1 MGRLVIAVHLGAGR
15 YGKQLRE
22 RMDDLLHS
30 CIQSGVDAYS
40 QTKDSVEAACSVMT
54 VLEASGLV
62 NTGNGSALTREQT
75 VECDGIVIR
84 SGDHALGCVIAV
96 PECANPTRIAAA
108 LLKESTLS
116 LEYGE
121 ILRSCI
127 LVGSAAASFASD
139 RSLLHKTEVSSA
151 QKERGLRYSAIL
163 ERRKQCEKRERVSL
177 STERDAS
184 FSTERDA
191 SFTTKRVVS
200 FTTKHVVS
208 FSTEQ
213 DASVTDTVGCIIVT
227 NDEIVVAGSS
237 GGSWMRVSGRGGL
250 CSVPGAG
257 VWCDETVGVV
267 CSGYG
272 ECFIRTLFARE

>member
-1 MGRLVIAVHLGAGR
+1 M
-15 YGKQLRE
+15 
-22 RMDDLLHS
+22 
-30 CIQSGVDAYS
+30 
-40 QTKDSVEAACSVMT
+40 
-54 VLEASGLV
+54 
-62 NTGNGSALTREQT
+62 
-75 VECDGIVIR
+75 ECDGIVIR
-84 SGDHALGCVIAV
+84 SGDHALGCVIAI

-139 RSLLHKTEVSSA
+139 RSLLHKTEVLIPLPLHHQVSSV
-151 QKERGLRYSAIL
+151 QKERGLRYSALL

-184 FSTERDA
+184 F
-191 SFTTKRVVS
+191 TTKRVVS
-200 FTTKHVVS
+200 FSTKHVVSFSTEQDASLPTKHVVS

-227 NDEIVVAGSS
+227 
-237 GGSWMRVSGRGGL
+237 VSP
-250 CSVPGAG
+250 S
-257 VWCDETVGVV
+257 
-267 CSGYG
+267 
-272 ECFIRTLFARE
+272 

>member
-1 MGRLVIAVHLGAGR
+1 M
-15 YGKQLRE
+15 
-22 RMDDLLHS
+22 
-30 CIQSGVDAYS
+30 
-40 QTKDSVEAACSVMT
+40 
-54 VLEASGLV
+54 
-62 NTGNGSALTREQT
+62 
-75 VECDGIVIR
+75 ECDGIVIR
-84 SGDHALGCVIAV
+84 SGDHALGCVIAI

-139 RSLLHKTEVSSA
+139 RSLLHKTEVLIPLPLHHQVSSV

-200 FTTKHVVS
+200 FSTKHVVSFSTEQDASLPTKHVVS

-227 NDEIVVAGSS
+227 
-237 GGSWMRVSGRGGL
+237 VSP
-250 CSVPGAG
+250 S
-257 VWCDETVGVV
+257 
-267 CSGYG
+267 
-272 ECFIRTLFARE
+272 

>member
-1 MGRLVIAVHLGAGR
+1 M
-15 YGKQLRE
+15 
-22 RMDDLLHS
+22 
-30 CIQSGVDAYS
+30 
-40 QTKDSVEAACSVMT
+40 
-54 VLEASGLV
+54 
-62 NTGNGSALTREQT
+62 
-75 VECDGIVIR
+75 ECDGIVIR

-96 PECANPTRIAAA
+96 PECANPTRIATA

-139 RSLLHKTEVSSA
+139 RSLLHKTEVLIPLPLHHQVSSV

-191 SFTTKRVVS
+191 SLPTKR
-200 FTTKHVVS
+200 VVS

-227 NDEIVVAGSS
+227 
-237 GGSWMRVSGRGGL
+237 VSPSL
-250 CSVPGAG
+250 
-257 VWCDETVGVV
+257 
-267 CSGYG
+267 
-272 ECFIRTLFARE
+272 LFTSRMTRS

>member
-1 MGRLVIAVHLGAGR
+1 M
-15 YGKQLRE
+15 
-22 RMDDLLHS
+22 
-30 CIQSGVDAYS
+30 
-40 QTKDSVEAACSVMT
+40 
-54 VLEASGLV
+54 
-62 NTGNGSALTREQT
+62 
-75 VECDGIVIR
+75 ECDGIVIR

-139 RSLLHKTEVSSA
+139 CSLLHKTEVLIPLPLHHQVSSA

-184 FSTERDA
+184 LPTKHVV

-200 FTTKHVVS
+200 
-208 FSTEQ
+208 STEQ
-213 DASVTDTVGCIIVT
+213 DTSVTDTVGCIVVT
-227 NDEIVVAGSS
+227 VSPS
-237 GGSWMRVSGRGGL
+237 GLFTCRMTRSLGRAA
-250 CSVPGAG
+250 VEA
-257 VWCDETVGVV
+257 VG
-267 CSGYG
+267 C
-272 ECFIRTLFARE
+272 A

>member
-1 MGRLVIAVHLGAGR
+1 M
-15 YGKQLRE
+15 
-22 RMDDLLHS
+22 
-30 CIQSGVDAYS
+30 
-40 QTKDSVEAACSVMT
+40 
-54 VLEASGLV
+54 
-62 NTGNGSALTREQT
+62 
-75 VECDGIVIR
+75 ECDGIVIR

-139 RSLLHKTEVSSA
+139 RSLLHKTEVLIPFPLQHQVSSA
-151 QKERGLRYSAIL
+151 QKERGRRYSAIL

-184 FSTERDA
+184 LP
-191 SFTTKRVVS
+191 TKR
-200 FTTKHVVS
+200 VVS

-213 DASVTDTVGCIIVT
+213 DASVTDTVGCIVVT
-227 NDEIVVAGSS
+227 VFPSLLFTLRMTR
-237 GGSWMRVSGRGGL
+237 SWWRAAVE
-250 CSVPGAG
+250 A
-257 VWCDETVGVV
+257 VG
-267 CSGYG
+267 C
-272 ECFIRTLFARE
+272 A